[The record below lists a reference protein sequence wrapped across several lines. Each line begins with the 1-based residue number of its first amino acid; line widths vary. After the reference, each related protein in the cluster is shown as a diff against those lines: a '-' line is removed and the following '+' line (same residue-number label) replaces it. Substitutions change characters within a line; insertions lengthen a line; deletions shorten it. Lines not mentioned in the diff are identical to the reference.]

1 MKSEG
6 VIFLLFTFHFSLF
19 FVPLHP
25 IMGRKIVL
33 LIFLVLQTALAGA
46 QQTDNE
52 KQARRIF
59 NQAYNQVFGDQ
70 GATLHYDVNII
81 GIYKT
86 SGTIWYKGKKQK
98 FVDERVNTWNDGTTA
113 YMAFRKKKEVQIH
126 HANSDKKDK
135 YSGKFKFH
143 PEDFDYSIGE
153 DDGMFLL
160 TLKQK
165 KKAKGSIKVI
175 KAWVTKKGYEP
186 VRLRIKV
193 AFIWTTVTVSD
204 FRTGGI
210 TDDLFVF
217 PLNQYKDW
225 KFVDKRK
232 E

>member
-1 MKSEG
+1 MR
-6 VIFLLFTFHFSLF
+6 
-19 FVPLHP
+19 
-25 IMGRKIVL
+25 RKIVL
-33 LIFLVLQTALAGA
+33 LVILALQTVVLCA
-46 QQTDNE
+46 QQTANE

-59 NQAYNQVFGDQ
+59 NQAYNQVFGEQ

-98 FVDERVNTWNDGTTA
+98 FVDERVNTWNDGQTA
-113 YMAFRKKKEVQIH
+113 YMAFRKKKEVHIH

-135 YSGKFKFH
+135 YSGKFKFNLD
-143 PEDFDYSIGE
+143 DFDYSIAE
-153 DDGMFLL
+153 DDGMFLI

-165 KKAKGSIKVI
+165 KKAKGTIKVV

-193 AFIWTTVTVSD
+193 SIIWTTVTISD
-204 FRTGGI
+204 FKAGGI
-210 TDDLFVF
+210 DDDIFVF
-217 PLNQYKDW
+217 PRNQYKDW
-225 KFVDKRK
+225 KFIDKRN

>member
-1 MKSEG
+1 MR
-6 VIFLLFTFHFSLF
+6 
-19 FVPLHP
+19 
-25 IMGRKIVL
+25 RKIVL
-33 LIFLVLQTALAGA
+33 LVILALQTVVLCA
-46 QQTDNE
+46 QQTANE

-59 NQAYNQVFGDQ
+59 NQAYNQVFGEQ

-98 FVDERVNTWNDGTTA
+98 FVDERVNTWNDGQTA
-113 YMAFRKKKEVQIH
+113 YMAFRKKKEVHIH

-135 YSGKFKFH
+135 YSGKFKFNLD
-143 PEDFDYSIGE
+143 DFDYSIAE
-153 DDGMFLL
+153 DDGLFLI

-165 KKAKGSIKVI
+165 KKAKGTIKVV

-193 AFIWTTVTVSD
+193 SIIWTTVSISD
-204 FRTGGI
+204 FKVGGI
-210 TDDLFVF
+210 DDNLFVF
-217 PLNQYKDW
+217 PRNQYKDW
-225 KFVDKRK
+225 KFIDKRN

>member
-1 MKSEG
+1 MR
-6 VIFLLFTFHFSLF
+6 
-19 FVPLHP
+19 
-25 IMGRKIVL
+25 RKIVL
-33 LIFLVLQTALAGA
+33 LVILALQTVVLCA
-46 QQTDNE
+46 QQTANE

-59 NQAYNQVFGDQ
+59 NQAYNQVFGEQ

-98 FVDERVNTWNDGTTA
+98 FVDERVNTWNDGQTA
-113 YMAFRKKKEVQIH
+113 YMAFRKKKEVHIH

-135 YSGKFKFH
+135 YSGKFKFNLD
-143 PEDFDYSIGE
+143 DFDYSIAE
-153 DDGMFLL
+153 DDGMFLI

-165 KKAKGSIKVI
+165 KKAKGTIKVV

-193 AFIWTTVTVSD
+193 SIIWTTVTISD
-204 FRTGGI
+204 FKAGGI
-210 TDDLFVF
+210 DDNLFVF
-217 PLNQYKDW
+217 PRNQYKDW
-225 KFVDKRK
+225 KFIDKRN